1 MNFELDKVVLMMMMM
16 CMIRKMTNQNFLS
29 LQKVTVPPAGGWPPA
44 RHCPGP
50 DIAGPAVG
58 GWDHPGGGAQGPA
71 PGRTG
76 R

>member
-1 MNFELDKVVLMMMMM
+1 MMMMMM
-16 CMIRKMTNQNFLS
+16 CMIRKMTNQNVLS
-29 LQKVTVPPAGGWPPA
+29 LQNVTVPPAGGWPPA
-44 RHCPGP
+44 RHYPGP

-58 GWDHPGGGAQGPA
+58 GVGGWDHPGGGAQVPP